1 MKYAFI
7 RDHCKQHAVAKLCRF
22 LQVSRSGYH
31 AWLARPASAHAQ
43 ADQRFLQAIRQVH
56 ADHRE
61 AYGAIKTWRTLGQ
74 RGIACGKHR
83 VARLRR
89 EAGIEARRTSRQ
101 RITVEHHKTAAPAP
115 DCCSATLSPSR
126 LITSGWAT

>member
-7 RDHCKQHAVAKLCRF
+7 REHCKQHAVAKLCSI

-43 ADQRFLQAIRQVH
+43 ADQQFLQAIRQVH
-56 ADHRE
+56 AEHRE
-61 AYGAIKTWRTLGQ
+61 AYGAVKTWQTLGQ

-89 EAGIEARRTSRQ
+89 EAGIEARRTSRH
-101 RITVEHHKTAAPAP
+101 RGAPPSAGGCSRGTAPTTPARTRARRGP
-115 DCCSATLSPSR
+115 TAR
-126 LITSGWAT
+126 